1 MKYIWHLQQ
10 AGLAATVMFTIPKV
24 WAETPRQPNIILF
37 MVDDMGWQDTSE
49 PFWTQRT
56 PYNDLCHTPNMERLS
71 RQGVKFTQAYA
82 CAISSPTRT
91 SLMTGMNA
99 AQHRVSNWTLNLNTS
114 TDASDAT
121 LSFPSWNYNGLQAP
135 GTAQLNNALYATPLT
150 SILKENNYHTIHAGK
165 AHWGAKN
172 TSGADPLNLGFDVN
186 IAGSENGGPAS
197 YYALNNFGEGT
208 FHVAGL
214 DYYHGKDVYLTEAL
228 TLEAI
233 KNLNSRPQEKPFY
246 LYMSHYAVHVPI
258 QIDKRFQ
265 NNPKYTGLSGSELAY
280 LTMVEGMDKSLGDL
294 MDWVET
300 NNLTENTIIIFM
312 SDNGGHHSIGKI
324 TKNSITYSHN
334 YPLRGSKGSAYE
346 GGVRE
351 PMIVK
356 WPGVTT
362 ANTSTEE
369 RVIIEDF
376 YPSILEMA
384 GIKNYQ
390 TVQTLDGISF
400 LPALINEKLA
410 ERDMFWHFPNKWGEY
425 ADGCEAYSSIRSGDY
440 KFIYRWTN
448 SAFELYNIKEDIG
461 EKINLVAK
469 QKDKAKE
476 LAKKLS
482 NYLRSVDAQRPTL
495 KSTGALVA
503 WPDEAKFPVFASRTT
518 GE

>member
-1 MKYIWHLQQ
+1 MKKHIGHFRQ
-10 AGLAATVMFTIPKV
+10 AGLAAAVLLTAGKA
-24 WAETPRQPNIILF
+24 WAEKPQSPNIILF

-56 PYNDLCHTPNMERLS
+56 PYNDLCNTPNMERLS

-99 AQHRVSNWTLNLNTS
+99 ARHRVSTWTLNLNTP

-121 LSFPSWNYNGLQAP
+121 LSFPSWNFNGLQAP
-135 GTAQLNNALYATPLT
+135 QTTQLKNALYATTLPT
-150 SILKENNYHTIHAGK
+150 ILKENNYHTIHVGK

-172 TSGADPLNLGFDVN
+172 TSGANPLHLGFDVN
-186 IAGSENGGPAS
+186 TAGSEIGGLGS
-197 YYALNNFGEGT
+197 YYATNNFGEGA
-208 FHVAGL
+208 FHIPGL
-214 DYYHGKDVYLTEAL
+214 DFYHGKDIYLTEAL

-233 KNLNSRPQEKPFY
+233 KNLNTRPKEKPFY

-258 QIDKRFQ
+258 QIDARFR
-265 NNPKYTGLSGSELAY
+265 NNPKYAGMSGNELAY

-312 SDNGGHHSIGKI
+312 SDNGGHHSIGDISKDGI
-324 TKNSITYSHN
+324 SYSHN

-356 WPGVTT
+356 WPGVTS
-362 ANTSTEE
+362 ANTSTEVP
-369 RVIIEDF
+369 VIIEDF

-384 GIKNYQ
+384 GIKHYQ
-390 TVQTLDGISF
+390 TVQTIDGVSF
-400 LPALINEKLA
+400 VPTLRNKNLPK
-410 ERDMFWHFPNKWGEY
+410 RDMYWHYPNKWGEY
-425 ADGCEAYSSIRSGDY
+425 SDGCETYSSIRSGDY
-440 KFIYRWTN
+440 KLIYRWTD
-448 SAFELYNIKEDIG
+448 SKFELYNIKNDIG
-461 EKINLVAK
+461 EKQNLTVTQNKKVK
-469 QKDKAKE
+469 Q

-482 NYLRSVDAQRPTL
+482 NYLRSVNAQRPTL
-495 KSTGALVA
+495 KSTGKLVA
-503 WPDEAKFPVFASRTT
+503 WPDEVKLPT
-518 GE
+518 